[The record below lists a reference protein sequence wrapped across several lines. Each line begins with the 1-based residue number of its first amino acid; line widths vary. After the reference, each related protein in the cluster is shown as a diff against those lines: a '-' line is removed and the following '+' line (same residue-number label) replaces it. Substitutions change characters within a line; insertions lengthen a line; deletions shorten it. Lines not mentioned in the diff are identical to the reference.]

1 MKQFAPDSES
11 DSHEGRQRAGKHRVR
26 GQDAFDQQL
35 DAVVQRWLERMSQRG
50 CAPADEDY
58 AMRWTIARFL
68 RTQSR
73 SAKGEDHVAA

>member
-1 MKQFAPDSES
+1 MKQFASVSES
-11 DSHEGRQRAGKHRVR
+11 DSQSRQRARKRRVR

-50 CAPADEDY
+50 CAPGDEDY
-58 AMRWTIARFL
+58 AMRWAIARHL
-68 RTQSR
+68 KIHSR